1 MGQTDAANGLNTVI
15 HCRADIGRTG
25 VVAAG
30 VLLHCGFEPL
40 EAIEHISKLRDVAVP
55 DTQEQIDRVVKSRAV
70 LSNT

>member
-30 VLLHCGFEPL
+30 VLLHCGFEPQ
-40 EAIEHISKLRDVAVP
+40 ESIEHISKCRGAAVP
-55 DTQEQIDRVVKSRAV
+55 DTQEQIDCVVKSCAV